1 MSDGP
6 SVGGLNYEQ
15 SHLVKM
21 ANQIAANIP
30 ARSEIPAQIAAHI
43 RNFWTPAMR
52 ADLEF
57 LAHRQPDLFEPDV
70 QTAATLLR
78 QGSQA

>member
-1 MSDGP
+1 MSDDP
-6 SVGGLNYEQ
+6 SAHGLNYEQ

-21 ANQIAANIP
+21 ANQIATNIP

-57 LAHRQPDLFEPDV
+57 LAHQQPDLFESDV
-70 QTAATLLR
+70 QAAATLLR

>member
-1 MSDGP
+1 MSDDS
-6 SVGGLNYEQ
+6 SVAGLDYEQ

-30 ARSEIPAQIAAHI
+30 ARTEIPEQIAAHI
-43 RNFWTPAMR
+43 RSFWTPAMR

-57 LAHRQPDLFEPDV
+57 LAHQQPDLFESDV